1 MYAKIAHSRVFLHL
15 YLIRSSNTF
24 VNNMLFKQKL
34 NTREDRVIKAI
45 CGSYLG
51 WPDNSWEKQPTIN
64 YFGKVSKESSDQPS
78 LTISS
83 QAWEWK
89 WNHDFFFKIA
99 DLTCQCDS
107 ENASCKV
114 LQDLHSGRWGPV
126 SLQHQKA
133 SKIKGKLVSLFT
145 TGMKPAFNFNDEQ
158 LQRDEESMYAKAKEQ
173 WRVAQDL
180 KLVGKTGIKFPAM
193 VSRNL
198 WMFLQKRTI
207 FIAHKMWVV
216 FNLMAVKHLYAG
228 MFK

>member
-78 LTISS
+78 LTIIS

-126 SLQHQKA
+126 SLQLAPESQKDQGQA
-133 SKIKGKLVSLFT
+133 RVPIHHWYEACIQF
-145 TGMKPAFNFNDEQ
+145 
-158 LQRDEESMYAKAKEQ
+158 Q
-173 WRVAQDL
+173 WWAI
-180 KLVGKTGIKFPAM
+180 T
-193 VSRNL
+193 
-198 WMFLQKRTI
+198 KR
-207 FIAHKMWVV
+207 WGEYVC
-216 FNLMAVKHLYAG
+216 
-228 MFK
+228 